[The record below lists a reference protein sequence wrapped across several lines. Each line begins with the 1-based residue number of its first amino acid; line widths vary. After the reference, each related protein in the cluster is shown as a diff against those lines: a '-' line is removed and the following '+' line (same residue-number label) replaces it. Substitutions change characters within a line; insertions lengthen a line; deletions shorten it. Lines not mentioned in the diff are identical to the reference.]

1 MAKKKYKGQS
11 RASIEAEKKKS
22 LSDIEKTRRKLQA
35 IDGRELES
43 KRLSAKD
50 MIELNKAIQ
59 DLEKNKALIEDK
71 LEPALHWA
79 LQLFLSGIINPLW
92 SKLISIACKS
102 INIYNPKLPEF
113 ICNKNIQWEYQRTFL
128 EDRERQ
134 PWSFCSAVGMNESTE
149 KINKAIEADS
159 DKTGY
164 DLDSGKNTSSPTPS
178 SSINKSM
185 SVNKK

>member
-59 DLEKNKALIEDK
+59 DLEKNKALIEDT
-71 LEPALHWA
+71 PR
-79 LQLFLSGIINPLW
+79 G
-92 SKLISIACKS
+92 
-102 INIYNPKLPEF
+102 
-113 ICNKNIQWEYQRTFL
+113 
-128 EDRERQ
+128 
-134 PWSFCSAVGMNESTE
+134 
-149 KINKAIEADS
+149 
-159 DKTGY
+159 
-164 DLDSGKNTSSPTPS
+164 TPS
-178 SSINKSM
+178 QKPSAWSRKSRQNR
-185 SVNKK
+185 SKFG